1 MPHKLLMARFTTTVK
16 LRSIYMYNNQFVYCP
31 YYMEQPT
38 YRNKMQS
45 FAAFSGTVT
54 RIEDFSPGPNDA
66 SSGCNKLM
74 SLENKDRGP
83 VNFVISPNTYF
94 VDHKVVE
101 VGDEV
106 TGFYDANAPAILIYP
121 PQYPAIVMV
130 KDTDYQNVTVDYFN
144 NQLINSDGNLKLN
157 IAPSTEVIL
166 TNDQLFNRYP
176 GNRNLIVIYG
186 PTTKSIPA
194 QTTPYKIIVLC

>member
-1 MPHKLLMARFTTTVK
+1 MF
-16 LRSIYMYNNQFVYCP
+16 NNQFPSCP
-31 YYMEQPT
+31 YYMNKAAYPAFNGER
-38 YRNKMQS
+38 RNEAQD

-54 RIEDFSPGPNDA
+54 RIEDFYTSQNDA
-66 SSGCNKLM
+66 SAGCYKLM
-74 SLENKDRGP
+74 LLEGKDGAP
-83 VNFVISPNTYF
+83 VNFVISPGTYF
-94 VDHKVVE
+94 VDHEVVE

-121 PQYPAIVMV
+121 PQYPAIVMA
-130 KDTDYQNVTVDYFN
+130 KDTEYQNVTVDYFN
-144 NQLINSDGNLKLN
+144 NQLINSDGSLKLN
-157 IAPSTEVIL
+157 LAPSTEIIL

-176 GNRNLIVIYG
+176 GNRNLIVVYG

>member
-1 MPHKLLMARFTTTVK
+1 MYNKQFTCCPCYINQAAYPSFNTK
-16 LRSIYMYNNQFVYCP
+16 LRNNIQ
-31 YYMEQPT
+31 
-38 YRNKMQS
+38 K

-54 RIEDFSPGPNDA
+54 RIEDFYTGQNDA
-66 SSGCNKLM
+66 SAGCYKLM

-83 VNFVISPNTYF
+83 VNFVISPETYF
-94 VDHKVVE
+94 VDHELVE

-121 PQYPAIVMV
+121 PQYPAIVMA
-130 KDTDYQNVTVDYFN
+130 KDTEYQNVTVDYFN
-144 NQLINSDGNLKLN
+144 NQLISSDGNLKLN
-157 IAPSTEVIL
+157 IAPSTELIL

-176 GNRNLIVIYG
+176 GNRNLIVVYG

-194 QTTPYKIIVLC
+194 QTTPYKIVVLC